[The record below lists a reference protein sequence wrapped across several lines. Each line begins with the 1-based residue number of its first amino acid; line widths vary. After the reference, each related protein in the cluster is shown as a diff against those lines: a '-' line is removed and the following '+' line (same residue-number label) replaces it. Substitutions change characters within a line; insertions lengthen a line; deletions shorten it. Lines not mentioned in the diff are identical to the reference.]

1 MAATNFEIH
10 QYHKI
15 RRCAAALCVVELLEE
30 NKRSWTRGK
39 TRPWM
44 KKRKEK
50 GYFTNIV
57 KELRMEDTAGY
68 KEMMRMSYDN
78 FQTLLRYIEKDI
90 TPCQVSGGHK
100 VITAA
105 ERLTLTIRFLAT
117 GESYRSLSFQ
127 FRISRSA
134 ISYIVKNVCDAIND
148 HVQPDYMK
156 VPSKKREW
164 LHIAKK
170 FNEKWQYPHCL
181 GAIDGKHVVVQQPPN
196 SGSYFYNYKHTH
208 SIVVLAVAGP
218 DYECLYADIGT
229 NGRVSDGGIWN
240 KCGLALAIEDNK
252 LSLPSPEYLA
262 GCSECLPFVLVG
274 DDAFALK
281 LYFMKPYP

>member
-1 MAATNFEIH
+1 
-10 QYHKI
+10 
-15 RRCAAALCVVELLEE
+15 
-30 NKRSWTRGK
+30 
-39 TRPWM
+39 
-44 KKRKEK
+44 
-50 GYFTNIV
+50 
-57 KELRMEDTAGY
+57 
-68 KEMMRMSYDN
+68 
-78 FQTLLRYIEKDI
+78 
-90 TPCQVSGGHK
+90 
-100 VITAA
+100 
-105 ERLTLTIRFLAT
+105 
-117 GESYRSLSFQ
+117 
-127 FRISRSA
+127 
-134 ISYIVKNVCDAIND
+134 
-148 HVQPDYMK
+148 MK

-229 NGRVSDGGIWN
+229 NGRVSDGGIWK

-281 LYFMKPYP
+281 PYFMKPYPQQGLSIEKRVYNYRHSRARRISENLFGIVVNRWRFLRTTLQLPPETVESLIKAAFVLHNFLRKGASRNDYCPPGLCDAEDSSGNLIPGQWRQDNSAILTSLSVSSSGHNSSNLAKSIRNAFM